1 MELSLGPPKVKDDN
15 TLDAPEVKDD
25 HVKKRLQ

>member
-1 MELSLGPPKVKDDN
+1 MELSLGPQKVKDDN

-25 HVKKRLQ
+25 HVKNT